1 MWCAGEGPTVRSAG
15 CGEQRHGDGGG
26 SPGGGKEARPQLWG
40 GTWRSLNGVRK
51 VGRERRQVQGAPSC
65 ARCRR
70 HRAEDVVEPIIKKKN
85 DRCQDNTADHFRD
98 TFAQFIKETA

>member
-1 MWCAGEGPTVRSAG
+1 MGKGVGPQGAGR
-15 CGEQRHGDGGG
+15 
-26 SPGGGKEARPQLWG
+26 RPRPLLWG

-51 VGRERRQVQGAPSC
+51 VGRERRQVQGALSC

-70 HRAEDVVEPIIKKKN
+70 HGAEDVVGPIIKKKK
-85 DRCQDNTADHFRD
+85 DRCQDNTADHFHD